1 MAAELAHAY
10 NDRHGEKQDAN
21 VQFLTFAVD
30 QNEYAVDIMKVREI
44 RGWHDTTR
52 IPNSPEYMMGVINL
66 RGTVIPIFDLRNR
79 FSLGKTTP
87 SEKNVVVV
95 LAVADRTLGI
105 LVDAVSDILTINRG
119 DIKQAPSA
127 SKETGIDDAYVSGLI
142 SVSEKMVILLD
153 VEYLFDRSMLD
164 QAENSAAQA

>member
-1 MAAELAHAY
+1 MVAEMAH
-10 NDRHGEKQDAN
+10 DFSSGQSDSRDPS

-30 QNEYAVDIMKVREI
+30 KNEYAVDIMKVREI

-79 FSLGKTTP
+79 FSQGKTTP
-87 SEKNVVVV
+87 NEKNVVVV
-95 LAVADRTLGI
+95 LAVGSRTIGI
-105 LVDAVSDILTINRG
+105 LVDAVSDILTVNRSE
-119 DIKQAPSA
+119 IKQAPSA

-142 SVSEKMVILLD
+142 SVDEKMVILLD
-153 VEYLFDRSMLD
+153 VEYLFDRSILE
-164 QAENSAAQA
+164 QAESSAA